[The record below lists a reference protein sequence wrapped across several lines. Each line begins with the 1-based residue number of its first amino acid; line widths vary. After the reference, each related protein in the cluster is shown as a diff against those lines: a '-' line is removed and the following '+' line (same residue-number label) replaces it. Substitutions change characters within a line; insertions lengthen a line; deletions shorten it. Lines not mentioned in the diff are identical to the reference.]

1 MDTSTTRGEGG
12 ALTTLVA
19 EEKRRQKRRAKH
31 PQKHGG
37 KS

>member
-1 MDTSTTRGEGG
+1 MDTSTTRGEGA

-19 EEKRRQKRRAKH
+19 GEKRRAE
-31 PQKHGG
+31 HGG

>member
-19 EEKRRQKRRAKH
+19 GEKRRAKRRQKHGAK
-31 PQKHGG
+31 
-37 KS
+37 S